1 MDVKVNTGNILAEW
15 DIHLPLRILPLLPL
29 RKEPF
34 GVFHQGPSL
43 GLALGGGTV
52 IIIRA
57 RIRTRSGQI
66 APLEF
71 EVSVDV
77 DAGIAYDVIATVVSA
92 TQI

>member
-15 DIHLPLRILPLLPL
+15 DVHLPLRIVLLLPL
-29 RKEPF
+29 REESL

-57 RIRTRSGQI
+57 WVITRSGQI
-66 APLEF
+66 APLKV

-77 DAGIAYDVIATVVSA
+77 NAGIAYDVIATIVPA
-92 TQI
+92 TEI

>member
-1 MDVKVNTGNILAEW
+1 
-15 DIHLPLRILPLLPL
+15 
-29 RKEPF
+29 
-34 GVFHQGPSL
+34 
-43 GLALGGGTV
+43 V

-92 TQI
+92 TEI